1 MGRICTERF
10 PVRPVSTIRV
20 ALERED
26 CQPTQGG
33 KIMRDKITVALIG
46 AGRIGLE
53 HARNLASL
61 PEVQVALVCDPLIEA
76 ARRVSPLARAAGIT
90 DTPEEV
96 FARSDIEA
104 VVICTP
110 TVTHAEMI
118 ERAAKSKKAVFCEK
132 PVALDLARTAE
143 ALEVVR
149 ANGVPFQIG
158 FQRRFDSGYA
168 EAKRRLD
175 AGDLGR
181 IDQFRAVG
189 RDPGPPPKEYLAK
202 SGGLFIDQAIH
213 EFDLARF
220 LAGEVDE
227 VIAWG
232 AVRFSEDAATAG
244 DVDTSTTLLRFASGA
259 LGVIENSRQAVYG
272 YDIVTEVFGEK
283 GKLVVHA
290 EPKTPL
296 RHYTKEGSQIDHY
309 HCFMDGF
316 GAALRAELK
325 AFFRC
330 LREGKTPTP
339 GCEDALESLRIAAA
353 ATKSWKE
360 KKSVKISEVG

>member
-1 MGRICTERF
+1 
-10 PVRPVSTIRV
+10 
-20 ALERED
+20 
-26 CQPTQGG
+26 
-33 KIMRDKITVALIG
+33 MRDKITVALIG

-76 ARRVSPLARAAGIT
+76 AKRVGPLARAAGIT
-90 DTPEEV
+90 DSPEEV
-96 FARSDIEA
+96 FSRSDIEA

-110 TVTHAEMI
+110 TNTHAEMI

-149 ANGVPFQIG
+149 ANGVSFQIG

-213 EFDLARF
+213 EFDMARF

-227 VIAWG
+227 VYAWG
-232 AVRFSEDAATAG
+232 AIRFSEDAAAVG
-244 DVDTSTTLLRFASGA
+244 DVDTATTLLRFKSGA
-259 LGVIENSRQAVYG
+259 LGVVENSRRAAYG
-272 YDIVTEVFGEK
+272 YDIVTEVFGLH
-283 GKLVVHA
+283 GKIVIQA

-296 RHYTKEGSQIDHY
+296 RHYSESGYQMDHF
-309 HCFMDGF
+309 HFFMDRF
-316 GAALRAELK
+316 GPAFRAELE

-330 LREGKTPTP
+330 VAEGLEPSP
-339 GCEDALESLRIAAA
+339 GVVDAMESLKISVA

-360 KKSVKISEVG
+360 GRPVKISEVAV

>member
-1 MGRICTERF
+1 MKT
-10 PVRPVSTIRV
+10 V
-20 ALERED
+20 
-26 CQPTQGG
+26 
-33 KIMRDKITVALIG
+33 VALIG
-46 AGRIGLE
+46 AGRIGQE
-53 HARNLASL
+53 HAKNLASF
-61 PEVQVALVCDPLIEA
+61 PDVEVALVCDPILSA
-76 ARRVSPLARAAGIT
+76 AERVGPLARSTGVSDSA
-90 DTPEEV
+90 EEV
-96 FARSDIEA
+96 FSRQDIDA

-110 TVTHAEMI
+110 TETHAEMI
-118 ERAAKSKKAVFCEK
+118 ERAARAKKAVFCEK
-132 PVALDLARTAE
+132 PVALNLKRTQQ
-143 ALEVVR
+143 ALQVVEES
-149 ANGVPFQIG
+149 GVPFQIG
-158 FQRRFDSGYA
+158 FQRRFDTGYA
-168 EAKRRLD
+168 EAKRRIE
-175 AGDLGR
+175 AGSVGR

-232 AVRFSEDAATAG
+232 AVRFSEDAAAAG
-244 DVDTSTTLLRFASGA
+244 DVDTSTTLLRFTSGA

-309 HCFMDGF
+309 HFFMDRF
-316 GAALRAELK
+316 GAAFRAELE